1 MSLWE
6 NLNGTRRLEEGKK
19 HSAWLFVWKWG
30 PGYRGWAKSLFK
42 RVGLIG
48 SGRRGS
54 RQPQNT

>member
-1 MSLWE
+1 MGLV
-6 NLNGTRRLEEGKK
+6 RLEEGKK
-19 HSAWLFVWKWG
+19 HSARLFVWEWG
-30 PGYRGWAKSLFK
+30 PGVRGWAKSLLK